1 MLVTVAERVIY
12 GLWVP
17 PSVAALP
24 SDVAPQRPGGGVASV
39 ATVETPRS
47 AVVRELSGS
56 TAAAQG
62 GGSAAPSAAQDGGA
76 EASPAVAGCLAVGA
90 SSEVARVRPLYLRAD
105 AHLGSERTVLATPVL
120 GTPLD
125 ELQSRVVPG
134 RRPQLAPALKLAL
147 HISLVIALHASFCI
161 GLARGGASALP
172 VWACN
177 KDYCDG
183 TEAPAGQP
191 ICTRSRAGLGFY
203 LLCCLYL
210 LLSALQLKH
219 GMPLI
224 PTEHPLTGSAG
235 LSRYYLHLAAMS
247 FPFLWEMR
255 TSLDWTVA
263 RTSLSLFEWLKLED
277 IYAGL
282 VSVRATMAFKLR
294 SPRGA
299 QRTVETKLGTGAL
312 FVAAVL
318 LLILGPM
325 FVFSSANPISE
336 ANLVRSAQVRLTLRT
351 PTGLF
356 PLGATTRFNNDIEL
370 PLPLTSPVLSADCS
384 GDKLQEE
391 TSDRGRGCASRRTQR
406 GSRPSTGQEVGEGL
420 RVCVPAAARRQRR
433 LPARLVRRGE
443 RPCLGHQPHRA
454 RRAQSRR
461 RVELRRGE
469 PGGSRRVDAPL
480 ARRRHHQRLS
490 LALRG
495 AQQQAAP
502 RDGGG
507 PQRVRAWRPRPRG
520 RRRDPS
526 WRPLPKVRAAAGGG
540 GTASAR
546 DRRLG
551 ADGVAH
557 DAAAVRRPPLDQQ
570 QRVQGLAAVVGAA
583 AGQGR
588 RVALRSAQGA
598 RAAGH
603 RRRRPARGRHGRLAL
618 LRRRRGRLLLRR
630 RLWHR
635 ATRPLGA
642 RRHALPARVRRDA
655 AHARRL

>member
-384 GDKLQEE
+384 GDKLQDRKSEKDCGYAYLLPLDANVDYQRVSFAE
-391 TSDRGRGCASRRTQR
+391 ASDLVWGINPTALA
-406 GSRPSTGQEVGEGL
+406 EL
-420 RVCVPAAARRQRR
+420 KAAVESSSAGVSLEAAVEWTRR
-433 LPARLVRRGE
+433 LPVGGTTSVSLSRSVVLNSKQRRE
-443 RPCLGHQPHRA
+443 MAVALNA
-454 RRAQSRR
+454 S
-461 RVELRRGE
+461 E
-469 PGGSRRVDAPL
+469 PG
-480 ARRRHHQRLS
+480 
-490 LALRG
+490 
-495 AQQQAAP
+495 
-502 RDGGG
+502 
-507 PQRVRAWRPRPRG
+507 
-520 RRRDPS
+520 
-526 WRPLPKVRAAAGGG
+526 
-540 GTASAR
+540 
-546 DRRLG
+546 
-551 ADGVAH
+551 
-557 DAAAVRRPPLDQQ
+557 
-570 QRVQGLAAVVGAA
+570 
-583 AGQGR
+583 
-588 RVALRSAQGA
+588 
-598 RAAGH
+598 
-603 RRRRPARGRHGRLAL
+603 ARGRAVDARGLKAGGRLTAL
-618 LRRRRGRLLLRR
+618 R
-630 RLWHR
+630 
-635 ATRPLGA
+635 
-642 RRHALPARVRRDA
+642 
-655 AHARRL
+655 